1 MSIPNTNILICG
13 KSGVGKSSLLNY
25 LLGKSIAVVG
35 HGKPTTGEDIY
46 KCPPLQHNN
55 MSFTIYDSYGLEAG
69 KEEKW
74 RKIIEKEIQRNQTE
88 EMRDW
93 FHSVVYCVD
102 AQRARVEHFEIN
114 DILRPLMA
122 DGNRILFVLTKSSL
136 DSQKTD
142 ATEKELR
149 QAFPLAKLVRV
160 ESVAEETYTG
170 KTEQKGREEL
180 LEKFILNMRENILYK
195 AISKYQREAI
205 ADVRS
210 NFTSG
215 VLKYFDEETSVIS
228 HFGDDLMQ
236 KITDFAKN
244 HLKSI
249 FDKHTSVLYDDIAA
263 TKSLLAQTGAALQQ
277 GTPLPKFFPLSYTI
291 NLDDFW
297 ENSSGD
303 YFATIMASIIFP
315 LGLLVRKDIYK
326 DKIREG
332 CVKAN
337 DKAEQ
342 KIKELAT
349 KMYEYLSIPQI
360 MKEQTYGEIIKK
372 GDLSALLDKV
382 EKDLQKQYHIGATV
396 DTASTVNL
404 IEFLNVVERRD
415 KSRLKELYERH
426 GGSSVDD
433 LVMGL
438 RRDASN
444 SVWTILGDPVEYA
457 ECVRR
462 VAEQLKISEKELCNS
477 VRDNEMIIL
486 QTALKKYLAKLNPAE
501 REGKLK
507 DFANT
512 VGKENSDSLPSSGPA
527 YRKIIPSV
535 LNIALLRLEFTK

>member
-1 MSIPNTNILICG
+1 MG
-13 KSGVGKSSLLNY
+13 KY
-25 LLGKSIAVVG
+25 AAPVG
-35 HGKPTTGEDIY
+35 HGKPTTGEGIY
-46 KCPPLQHNN
+46 KCPPLEHNN
-55 MSFTIYDSYGLEAG
+55 ISFTIYDSYGLEAG
-69 KEEKW
+69 KEKRW
-74 RKIIEKEIQRNQTE
+74 REIIEQEIQSNQAKDI
-88 EMRDW
+88 RDW
-93 FHSVVYCVD
+93 FHSIVYCVD
-102 AQRARVEHFEIN
+102 AQRARVEDFEI
-114 DILRPLMA
+114 DFLRHLMA
-122 DGNRILFVLTKSSL
+122 DGNRVLFVLTKSSL
-136 DSQKTD
+136 DPKKTE
-142 ATEKELR
+142 ATSKVLR
-149 QAFPLAKLVRV
+149 QEFPQVTQVSV
-160 ESVAEETYTG
+160 ESVAEETYAG
-170 KTEQKGREEL
+170 KTVPKGREEL
-180 LEKFILNMRENILYK
+180 LKKFILNMRENILYK
-195 AISKYQREAI
+195 AIAKYQREAI

-210 NFTSG
+210 HFTSG
-215 VLKYFDEETSVIS
+215 VFEFFDKETSIVS
-228 HFGDDLMQ
+228 HFGEELMQ
-236 KITDFAKN
+236 KITDSARN
-244 HLKSI
+244 LLKSI
-249 FDKHTSVLYDDIAA
+249 LDKHTNILFRDIEG
-263 TKSLLAQTGAALQQ
+263 TQSLLTQTGAALQQ
-277 GTPLPKFFPLSYTI
+277 GTSLPSFLAPCYTI
-291 NLDDFW
+291 NFDDFW
-297 ENSSGD
+297 DNSSGD

-342 KIKELAT
+342 KIKELTT

-404 IEFLNVVERRD
+404 IEFLKVVERRD

-444 SVWTILGDPVEYA
+444 SVWTIFGDPVEYM

-462 VAEQLKISEKELCNS
+462 VGDQLGIPEKELSYN
-477 VRDNEMIIL
+477 VRNNEMIIL
-486 QTALKKYLAKLNPAE
+486 QAALKKYLAKLNPAE

-507 DFANT
+507 EFVNT
-512 VGKENSDSLPSSGPA
+512 IGKENSGSLPSSGPA

-535 LNIALLRLEFTK
+535 INIALLRLEFTKWYSLVDLPPKNWSA